1 MVSLSCDGKS
11 GGWRGPVLRM
21 QIQVVLLKGSSVQ
34 DVLGQGL
41 VVISSLCLCFSLSLL
56 LQHLSKRPLF
66 PTTDRLHLHGRR
78 SQPRMPPVLAGNP
91 G

>member
-1 MVSLSCDGKS
+1 
-11 GGWRGPVLRM
+11 M

-78 SQPRMPPVLAGNP
+78 SQPRMPPVLGGNP